1 MRHRPWPLI
10 ALGASALCRPV
21 AADVIRSD
29 ERGAELAIAQPRVTA
44 ELGDGVAYLRVRYDV
59 VNASR
64 FADRARVQLEL
75 PTGAVVVGLR
85 QRTGG
90 AWIAGRL
97 EAAEAVE
104 ARLAAYVDAPFV
116 AARGAV
122 ALTGAGAFHDLTL
135 TYVPP
140 RGRVG
145 VEYEVVVPACY
156 AHGEWVAVVPRLE
169 ADPALAVARGRV
181 DDAAD
186 VAKRWGEPVVDACEH
201 IVGYD
206 TADPADHV
214 LAWPARAATGLR
226 LTDARLTAP
235 GVAVRDVELAIAPRL
250 APPPVRPTVVFVL
263 DASKSQGADGVAA
276 QLAIVRGYL
285 AHQPDARVE
294 VVVARRAATRLFGDV
309 VPAATV
315 PAALAARATA
325 LTVGNG
331 SHLERGLALAADI
344 LAAAPGPRRLVAF
357 TDDRLRPALTDD
369 ALRAALARLPA
380 DAIAHVV
387 VPHAGAAEVW
397 TDRDSHFAGV
407 IAPWGGIAA
416 TVGAAGDPAPLVELV
431 RPIALRDVAVGDEVI
446 ADEVREGQGLRWLT
460 QTDAAAPVTAW
471 LWGRR
476 VEATTLAAPVDRIR
490 VARLA
495 LARFEELDDAAVQ
508 ALAGLAH
515 ATTRLTSLIADQ
527 PSWTPGGLPEVELG
541 LRGGDSWSS
550 MCGVPMGLGGVGR
563 IGTIGHGGGTGSGDD
578 RAPPD
583 VRALLAARIAGC
595 AAPLGPRP
603 WRLAVDVSTTGVE
616 VVDVAATLAGVDDAA
631 LATRVEACAIEAGW
645 DLDLDASFAR
655 YTTTFPAAFAGPPP

>member
-10 ALGASALCRPV
+10 ALGAAALHGRA
-21 AADVIRSD
+21 AADVVRSD
-29 ERGAELAIAQPRVTA
+29 ERGAELSIAQPRITA

-64 FADRARVQLEL
+64 IPDRARVQLEL

-104 ARLAAYVDAPFV
+104 ARMAAYVDAPFV

-140 RGRVG
+140 RGQVG

-169 ADPALAVARGRV
+169 VDPTLTVARGRV

-201 IVGYD
+201 LVAYD

-226 LTDARLTAP
+226 LTDARLAVP
-235 GVAVRDVELAIAPRL
+235 GLAVRDVELAIAPRL
-250 APPPVRPTVVFVL
+250 VAPPVRPTVVFVV

-309 VPAATV
+309 VPASTF
-315 PAALAARATA
+315 PAALAARAAA

-344 LAAAPGPRRLVAF
+344 LAAASGPRRLVAF

-369 ALRAALARLPA
+369 ALRVALARLPA

-387 VPHAGAAEVW
+387 VPHGGAAEVW
-397 TDRDSHFAGV
+397 TDRESHFAGV

-446 ADEVREGQGLRWLT
+446 ADEVREGHGLRSLT

-476 VEATTLAAPVDRIR
+476 VEATVLAAPVDRIR
-490 VARLA
+490 VARLT

-527 PSWTPGGLPEVELG
+527 PSWQPGGLPEVELG
-541 LRGGDSWSS
+541 MRGGDSGGA
-550 MCGVPMGLGGVGR
+550 MCGLPMGISGVGR
-563 IGTIGHGGGTGSGDD
+563 IGTIGHGSGTVTVDVLP
-578 RAPPD
+578 RPD
-583 VRALLAARIAGC
+583 VHALLAARIDGC
-595 AAPLGPRP
+595 AAPLGARG
-603 WRLAVDVSTTGVE
+603 WQLAIEVATTGDE
-616 VVDVAATLAGVDDAA
+616 VVDVAAALTGVDDAG
-631 LATRVEACAIEAGW
+631 LAARVEACAIEAGW

-655 YTTTFPAAFAGPPP
+655 YTTTFATTFGP

>member
-10 ALGASALCRPV
+10 ALGVAALCRPV
-21 AADVIRSD
+21 AADIVRSD
-29 ERGAELAIAQPRVTA
+29 ERQAELSITRPQIAATLA
-44 ELGDGVAYLRVRYDV
+44 DGVVHLRVRYDV

-64 FADRARVQLEL
+64 FADRARVGLEL
-75 PTGAVVVGLR
+75 PVGAVVVGLR

-97 EAAEAVE
+97 EAAEAVD

-122 ALTGAGAFHDLTL
+122 ALSGAGAFHDLTL

-145 VEYEVVVPACY
+145 VEYEVIVPACY
-156 AHGEWVAVVPRLE
+156 AHGEWVAVVPRLD
-169 ADPALAVARGRV
+169 ADPALTVARGRAE
-181 DDAAD
+181 DAAD
-186 VAKRWGEPVVDACEH
+186 VAKRWGEPVAAACEAF
-201 IVGYD
+201 VAYD
-206 TADPADHV
+206 GIAADDHV
-214 LAWPARAATGLR
+214 VAWRAPAATG
-226 LTDARLTAP
+226 ARLTAAALTVP
-235 GVAVRDVELAIAPRL
+235 GFAVRDVELAIAPRL
-250 APPPVRPTVVFVL
+250 AAAPVRPTVVFVI
-263 DASKSQGADGVAA
+263 DGSKSQGADGVAA

-294 VVVARRAATRLFGDV
+294 VVVVRRAATRLFGAL
-309 VPAATV
+309 VPASTV
-315 PAALAARATA
+315 PTALAARAAA

-397 TDRDSHFAGV
+397 TDRDSHLVGV
-407 IAPWGGIAA
+407 VAPWGGIVA

-446 ADEVREGQGLRWLT
+446 ADEVREGHGLRWLT

-476 VEATTLAAPVDRIR
+476 VDATVLAAPVDRIR
-490 VARLA
+490 VARLT
-495 LARFEELDDAAVQ
+495 LARFEELDDAAVRG
-508 ALAGLAH
+508 LAGLAH

-527 PSWTPGGLPEVELG
+527 PSWRPGGLPEIELG
-541 LRGGDSWSS
+541 LGGSGWSS
-550 MCGVPMGLGGVGR
+550 MCGLPMAFNGVGR
-563 IGTIGHGGGTGSGDD
+563 IGTIGHGSGTGSGDE
-578 RAPPD
+578 RPPPD
-583 VRALLAARIAGC
+583 VHALLAARIAGC
-595 AAPLGPRP
+595 AVPLGPRP
-603 WRLAVDVSTTGVE
+603 WRLTVDVSTTGVE
-616 VVDVAATLAGVDDAA
+616 VVDVAAAIAGVDDAA
-631 LATRVEACAIEAGW
+631 LAARVEACAIEAGW

-655 YTTTFPAAFAGPPP
+655 YAKTFTAAFAAATP

>member
-10 ALGASALCRPV
+10 ALGAAALHGGA
-21 AADVIRSD
+21 AADIVRSD
-29 ERGAELAIAQPRVTA
+29 ERQAELSITRPQIAATLA
-44 ELGDGVAYLRVRYDV
+44 DGVVHLRVRYDV

-64 FADRARVQLEL
+64 FADRARVGLEL

-97 EAAEAVE
+97 EAAEAVD

-122 ALTGAGAFHDLTL
+122 ALSGAGAFHDLTL

-145 VEYEVVVPACY
+145 IEYEVVVPACY

-169 ADPALAVARGRV
+169 ADPTLTVARGRV

-186 VAKRWGEPVVDACEH
+186 VAKRWGDPVAAACEAF
-201 IVGYD
+201 VAYD
-206 TADPADHV
+206 GIDAADHV
-214 LAWPARAATGLR
+214 VAWRAPAATG
-226 LTDARLTAP
+226 ARLTAAALTVP
-235 GVAVRDVELAIAPRL
+235 GFAVRDIELAIAPRL
-250 APPPVRPTVVFVL
+250 AAAPVRPTVVFVL
-263 DASKSQGADGVAA
+263 DGSKSQGADGVAA

-294 VVVARRAATRLFGDV
+294 VVVVRRAATRLFGAL
-309 VPAATV
+309 VPASTV
-315 PAALAARATA
+315 PAALAARAAA

-369 ALRAALARLPA
+369 AMRAALARLPA

-387 VPHAGAAEVW
+387 VPHDGAAEVW
-397 TDRDSHFAGV
+397 TDRDSHLVGV
-407 IAPWGGIAA
+407 VAPWGGIVA

-446 ADEVREGQGLRWLT
+446 ADEVREGHGLRRLT

-476 VEATTLAAPVDRIR
+476 IEATALAAPVDRIR
-490 VARLA
+490 VARLT

-527 PSWTPGGLPEVELG
+527 PSWQPGGLPEVEFGLG
-541 LRGGDSWSS
+541 GGSWSS
-550 MCGVPMGLGGVGR
+550 MCGLPMSFRAVGR

-595 AAPLGPRP
+595 AAPLGQRP
-603 WRLAVDVSTTGVE
+603 WQLAVDVTTTGVE
-616 VVDVAATLAGVDDAA
+616 VVDVAATVAGVDDAA
-631 LATRVEACAIEAGW
+631 LAARVAACAIEAGW

-655 YTTTFPAAFAGPPP
+655 YTTTFPAAFAGPTP

>member
-10 ALGASALCRPV
+10 ALGAAALHGRA
-21 AADVIRSD
+21 AADVVRSD
-29 ERGAELAIAQPRVTA
+29 ERGAELSIAQPRITA

-64 FADRARVQLEL
+64 IPDRARVQLEL

-104 ARLAAYVDAPFV
+104 ARMAAYVDAPFV

-140 RGRVG
+140 RGQVG

-169 ADPALAVARGRV
+169 VDPTLTVARGRV

-201 IVGYD
+201 LVAYD

-226 LTDARLTAP
+226 LTDARLAVP
-235 GVAVRDVELAIAPRL
+235 GLAVRDVELAIAPRL
-250 APPPVRPTVVFVL
+250 VAPPVRPTVVFVV

-309 VPAATV
+309 VPASTF
-315 PAALAARATA
+315 PAALAARAGA

-331 SHLERGLALAADI
+331 SHLERALALAADI
-344 LAAAPGPRRLVAF
+344 LAAASGPRRLVAF

-369 ALRAALARLPA
+369 ALRVALARLPA

-387 VPHAGAAEVW
+387 VPHGGAAEVW
-397 TDRDSHFAGV
+397 TDRESHFAGV

-446 ADEVREGQGLRWLT
+446 ADEVREGHGLRSLT

-476 VEATTLAAPVDRIR
+476 VEATVLAAPVDRIR
-490 VARLA
+490 VARLT

-527 PSWTPGGLPEVELG
+527 PSWQPGGLPEVELG
-541 LRGGDSWSS
+541 MRGGDSGGA
-550 MCGVPMGLGGVGR
+550 MCGLPMGISGVGR
-563 IGTIGHGGGTGSGDD
+563 IGTIGHGSGTVTVDVLP
-578 RAPPD
+578 RPD
-583 VRALLAARIAGC
+583 VHALLAARIDGC
-595 AAPLGPRP
+595 AAPLGARG
-603 WRLAVDVSTTGVE
+603 WQLAIEVATTGDE
-616 VVDVAATLAGVDDAA
+616 VVDVAAALTGVDDAG
-631 LATRVEACAIEAGW
+631 LAARVEACAIEAGW

-655 YTTTFPAAFAGPPP
+655 YTTTFATTFGP